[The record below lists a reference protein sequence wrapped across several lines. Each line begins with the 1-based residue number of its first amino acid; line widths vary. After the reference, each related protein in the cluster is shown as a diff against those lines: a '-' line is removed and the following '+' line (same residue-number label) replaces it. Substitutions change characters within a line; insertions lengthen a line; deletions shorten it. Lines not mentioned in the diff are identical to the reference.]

1 MNEYD
6 LIYDAMTGD
15 KESFEKEKAES
26 GEGKRKNSGFM
37 LVQAIFGGNY
47 ELVKSMIETGIED
60 INGTDYNGS
69 TPIYALAYMHYHG
82 HPEGDLEIAKLLL
95 ENGADVNKENKY
107 GITALVESIPS
118 DERFEK
124 HKEFFSLLLDY
135 SPDIDKEKK
144 WETTS
149 CRRICKEFDKKSYQL
164 LIEKGLVETD
174 MDKMNIFELAEDG
187 TLEKFKEKFKKEDVN
202 ITDKYGHNLMEYTVW
217 GKNWDI
223 SKYLV
228 EQGFDPNTPLDRDG
242 ENILFFIVR
251 YKRADLDF
259 IKYLLDC
266 GTDTEKAFLITIPKK
281 LLTEERLY
289 LFNLFLKYN
298 PKVSSNNQW
307 RLTDA
312 HESIKE
318 ILREKGILKD

>member
-1 MNEYD
+1 MNEYN

-26 GEGKRKNSGFM
+26 GVAKRKNSGFM

-47 ELVKSMIETGIED
+47 ELVKSMIEEGIED
-60 INGTDYNGS
+60 INGTDYNGA

-107 GITALVESIPS
+107 GITALVAAIPS

-135 SPDIDKEKK
+135 SPDINKET
-144 WETTS
+144 EARS
-149 CRRICKEFDKKSYQL
+149 CRQICKDTHQKSYQL

-228 EQGFDPNTPLDRDG
+228 EQGFDPNTPLNSDG
-242 ENILFFIVR
+242 ENILKFVTYAEYNNFELMK
-251 YKRADLDF
+251 YFLD
-259 IKYLLDC
+259 KGCYSEL
-266 GTDTEKAFLITIPKK
+266 AFLYIIPDDETIEYQMKV
-281 LLTEERLY
+281 
-289 LFNLFLKYN
+289 FNLFLKYN
-298 PKVSSNNQW
+298 PKVSSRNQW
-307 RLTDA
+307 RLADA
-312 HESIKE
+312 PESVKV
-318 ILREKGILKD
+318 ILRERGILKD